1 MVQLARTQEYTFT
14 CIPKRLSLG
23 LPRKKERWPA
33 REASG
38 RKSAGPFVPMRHSPK
53 PASWEER
60 EDGGAVFPTIGL
72 TTAGDPGPRS
82 IKLSSVT
89 SFSTCQ
95 NVRLAMS
102 PRTLESGSEVEASK
116 ATVQGSEK
124 KSIST
129 ALVQKQGHFPHLP
142 SRSMVALDVS
152 EPCPLPP
159 PPPQ

>member
-1 MVQLARTQEYTFT
+1 
-14 CIPKRLSLG
+14 
-23 LPRKKERWPA
+23 
-33 REASG
+33 
-38 RKSAGPFVPMRHSPK
+38 MRHSPK

-95 NVRLAMS
+95 NVRLVMS

-129 ALVQKQGHFPHLP
+129 APVQKQGHFPHLP
-142 SRSMVALDVS
+142 SGPMVALDVS
-152 EPCPLPP
+152 EPCPLPL

>member
-1 MVQLARTQEYTFT
+1 
-14 CIPKRLSLG
+14 
-23 LPRKKERWPA
+23 
-33 REASG
+33 
-38 RKSAGPFVPMRHSPK
+38 MRHSPK

-95 NVRLAMS
+95 NMRLAIS
-102 PRTLESGSEVEASK
+102 PRTLESGSEVEAGK
-116 ATVQGSEK
+116 ATMQSSKK
-124 KSIST
+124 KSISA

-142 SRSMVALDVS
+142 SRSMVGLDVS
-152 EPCPLPP
+152 EPCSLPP
-159 PPPQ
+159 PRPH